1 MEIAK
6 LGEFGLIDRLT
17 KDIEK
22 KNESTKYGVG
32 DDCAVLSYPNSEVL
46 VTTDMLMEGVHFDL
60 TYIDLKHL
68 GYKSAMVNISDIFAM
83 NGTPRQITVSMA
95 LSKRFTVEDVEL
107 FYEGLRLAC
116 EKWNVDI
123 VGGDTTSS
131 YTGLAISI
139 TCIGEA
145 RKEDIVYRNGAKDTD
160 LVCVSGDLGAA
171 YMGLQLLEREKS
183 VYYGQVNDLQK
194 KIAEAKSAGDNQKI
208 AILKSQL
215 SAIAQ
220 PDFSGKEYLLQR
232 QLQTEARGD
241 IVKKLREAGIHPTAM
256 MDISDGL
263 SSELMHI
270 CKQSGVGCRIF
281 EKELP
286 IDYQTAV
293 MAEEMNMNVTT
304 CALNGGEDYELLFT
318 VPIGDLDKV
327 KELEDVRLIGHIT
340 DQKFGQ
346 ILVTRDNQEFELK
359 AQGWNPLSSENSGK
373 LA

>member
-17 KDIEK
+17 KDLEN

-32 DDCAVLSYPNSEVL
+32 DDCAVLHYPDSEVL
-46 VTTDMLMEGVHFDL
+46 VTTDLLMEGVHFDL

-83 NGTPRQITVSMA
+83 NGTPRQITVSLA
-95 LSKRFTVEDVEL
+95 LSKRFTVEDMEE
-107 FYEGLRLAC
+107 FYAGLRLAC
-116 EKWNVDI
+116 EKWGVDI

-145 RKEDIVYRNGAKDTD
+145 KKEDIVYRNGAKNTD
-160 LVCVSGDLGAA
+160 LICVSGDLGAA

-183 VYYGQVNDLQK
+183 VYYGQVNDAK
-194 KIAEAKSAGDNQKI
+194 KKGDKK
-208 AILKSQL
+208 ALEELAHFS
-215 SAIAQ
+215 
-220 PDFSGKEYLLQR
+220 PDFAGKEYLLQR

-241 IVKKLREAGIHPTAM
+241 IIQKLREAGIRPTAT
-256 MDISDGL
+256 MDVSDGL

-270 CKQSGVGCRIF
+270 CKQSGVGCRIY
-281 EKELP
+281 EKEIP

-318 VPIGDLDKV
+318 VPIGDLEKV
-327 KELEDVRLIGHIT
+327 KELDDVRLIGHIT
-340 DQKFGQ
+340 EAKYGLQ
-346 ILVTRDNQEFELK
+346 LVTRDNQEFELK
-359 AQGWNPLSSENSGK
+359 AQGWNPLSEK
-373 LA
+373 

>member
-1 MEIAK
+1 MEIK
-6 LGEFGLIDRLT
+6 EIGEFGLIDRLT
-17 KDIEK
+17 KDLEK

-32 DDCAVLSYPNSEVL
+32 DDCAVLRYPDTEVL

-83 NGTPRQITVSMA
+83 NGTPRQITISLA
-95 LSKRFTVEDVEL
+95 ISKRFKVEDIEL
-107 FYEGLRLAC
+107 FYEGVRLAC

-145 RKEDIVYRNGAKDTD
+145 RKEDIVYRNGAHDTD
-160 LVCVSGDLGAA
+160 LICVSGDLGAA

-183 VYYGQVNDLQK
+183 VYYSQVEDLQK
-194 KIAEAKSAGDNQKI
+194 KMKEASAAGDSAKLSTLN
-208 AILKSQL
+208 SQL
-215 SAIAQ
+215 STLSQ

-241 IVKKLREAGIHPTAM
+241 IIRKLREVGIHPTAM

-281 EKELP
+281 EKNLP

-304 CALNGGEDYELLFT
+304 CALNGGEDYELVFT
-318 VPIGDLDKV
+318 VPIGDHEKI
-327 KELEDVRLIGHIT
+327 EQLEDVHLIGHIT
-340 DQKFGQ
+340 EQKFGH
-346 ILVTRDNQEFELK
+346 ILVSRDNHEFELK
-359 AQGWNPLSSENSGK
+359 AQGWNPL
-373 LA
+373 